1 MIISLSQA
9 IERKRKELLSTADH
23 HELISDEVLTRSR
36 QLDDL
41 VTLYLHK
48 KESFLH
54 VSAEKVHATVH
65 VYLEGQLNILT
76 ADELYELMTTLLPSL
91 ENVYDITIDLSQLE
105 FTDSSGI
112 GAFFQFI
119 RQTIEENIHIS
130 NLKVNECVSTALE
143 ILGLHESFRELNRTG
158 S

>member
-9 IERKRKELLSTADH
+9 IERKRKELLNSAHH

-54 VSAEKVHATVH
+54 VSAEKIHTTIH
-65 VYLEGQLNILT
+65 IQLKGQLDILT
-76 ADELYELMTTLLPSL
+76 ADELYELMAALLPPL
-91 ENVYDITIDLSQLE
+91 ENANDITIDLSQLE
-105 FTDSSGI
+105 FTDSSRI
-112 GAFFQFI
+112 EAFFQFI
-119 RQTIEENIHIS
+119 RQTIGKAIHIS
-130 NLKVNECVSTALE
+130 ALNVNDSVSTALE
-143 ILGLHESFRELNRTG
+143 MLEIHENLRELTRTG

>member
-9 IERKRKELLSTADH
+9 IERKRKELLNSAHH
-23 HELISDEVLTRSR
+23 HELISDEVLSCSR

-54 VSAEKVHATVH
+54 VSAEKVHTTIHVH
-65 VYLEGQLNILT
+65 LKGHLNILT
-76 ADELYELMTTLLPSL
+76 ADELYGLMANLLPSI
-91 ENVYDITIDLSQLE
+91 ENVHDITIDLSQLE

-112 GAFFQFI
+112 GALFQFI
-119 RQTIEENIHIS
+119 HQTIGKTIHVS
-130 NLKVNECVSTALE
+130 ALNVNESVSTALE
-143 ILGLHESFRELNRTG
+143 TLGIYKNFRELSQTV